1 MSFDMPGL
9 TARVRRLY
17 FRKAERLTL
26 NLFGRDMHRVG
37 PTSSGTRGTSKPERT
52 YGLQRGTTAGFPSAL
67 LQSILSNFSAHDLV
81 KRMTGHTLVQRS
93 LSQDD
98 LESMMRVSV
107 GPDGHKRDMR
117 NTRIAIE
124 RAVVNMLLAFGT
136 DNIVAQPVAAKS
148 VYRQEEQANEDEW
161 DNGTAVKPPL
171 GGFTGGQPDKEK
183 KAAKSAEG
191 KAAFRLA
198 QFKNVVLVGDGP

>member
-1 MSFDMPGL
+1 M
-9 TARVRRLY
+9 RRLY
-17 FRKAERLTL
+17 FRKAERLTG
-26 NLFGRDMHRVG
+26 NMFGRDMHRVG
-37 PTSSGTRGTSKPERT
+37 PTSAGPQGGPVSERS

-81 KRMTGHTLVQRS
+81 KRMTGHALVQRS

-107 GPDGHKRDMR
+107 GADGHKRDMR
-117 NTRIAIE
+117 NTMVAIE
-124 RAVVNMLLAFGT
+124 RAVVNMLLAFGK

-171 GGFTGGQPDKEK
+171 GEYTGGQPDKEK
-183 KAAKSAEG
+183 QAAKSAEG
-191 KAAFRLA
+191 KPAFRLGL
-198 QFKNVVLVGDGP
+198 FNTVKLVGDGP

>member
-1 MSFDMPGL
+1 VTEFELLSRKNSAAAGPR
-9 TARVRRLY
+9 TAAKPTRSRRNVG
-17 FRKAERLTL
+17 TL
-26 NLFGRDMHRVG
+26 SD
-37 PTSSGTRGTSKPERT
+37 TEAKE
-52 YGLQRGTTAGFPSAL
+52 QC
-67 LQSILSNFSAHDLV
+67 
-81 KRMTGHTLVQRS
+81 K
-93 LSQDD
+93 
-98 LESMMRVSV
+98 
-107 GPDGHKRDMR
+107 
-117 NTRIAIE
+117 
-124 RAVVNMLLAFGT
+124 

>member
-1 MSFDMPGL
+1 MPGL

-183 KAAKSAEG
+183 KAAKSA
-191 KAAFRLA
+191 
-198 QFKNVVLVGDGP
+198 